1 MNQLIGIDIGGT
13 QIKMGGFSPDGAV
26 LGQWTRET
34 GDRPTAGVP
43 AFAETVRQMLR
54 EAGAADACMGI
65 AAPGVAAK
73 DGRSIAYQPGKMHGI
88 EGFDWGAFLER
99 EVPVLNDAHAALLG
113 EVWQGAAKGAK
124 DAILLTLGT
133 GVGGAIL
140 SDGRLLKGSFGRA
153 GHLGHISVT
162 EGIEQSIFGTPGSL
176 EAAIGNYTV
185 GIRSNGRFSSTR
197 ELVDAHCAGD
207 AEATVIWEKSL
218 RILARAITSF
228 INILDPELVIIAG
241 GITKAGPVLF
251 EPLAAYLGEIEWRP
265 AGRRVGIVPA
275 TLGEWAGA
283 YGAAC
288 NAQNLFQR
296 D

>member
-1 MNQLIGIDIGGT
+1 MDLLSGSG
-13 QIKMGGFSPDGAV
+13 QIFHAGRIRRDSWSGKLV
-26 LGQWTRET
+26 LL
-34 GDRPTAGVP
+34 PTPPSSALNS
-43 AFAETVRQMLR
+43 T
-54 EAGAADACMGI
+54 AGAALTDQ
-65 AAPGVAAK
+65 
-73 DGRSIAYQPGKMHGI
+73 S
-88 EGFDWGAFLER
+88 FAFS
-99 EVPVLNDAHAALLG
+99 AL
-113 EVWQGAAKGAK
+113 EVWQGAARGAK

-140 SDGRLLKGSFGRA
+140 SEGRLLKGSFGRA
-153 GHLGHISVT
+153 GHLGHVSVT
-162 EGIEQSIFGTPGSL
+162 EGVERSIFGTPGSL

-228 INILDPELVIIAG
+228 INILDPELVIIGG
-241 GITKAGPVLF
+241 GITKAGPILF
-251 EPLAAYLGEIEWRP
+251 EPLSAFLGEIEWRP

-283 YGAAC
+283 YGAAW
-288 NAQNLFQR
+288 NARTLSST
-296 D
+296 